1 MSKFFG
7 FSSFYSGNFGFLFVC
22 LCFWV
27 IGCGV
32 ELFVLT
38 ESEGFFFFC
47 SLVGGRRNKENLK
60 FWIFYFLFFIFVCV
74 CVCVCVGVLVI
85 VTNFYEFL
93 VYLCW
98 G

>member
-1 MSKFFG
+1 M
-7 FSSFYSGNFGFLFVC
+7 
-22 LCFWV
+22 

-38 ESEGFFFFC
+38 ESEGFFFC

-60 FWIFYFLFFIFVCV
+60 FWIF
-74 CVCVCVGVLVI
+74 VCVGVLVL

>member
-1 MSKFFG
+1 M
-7 FSSFYSGNFGFLFVC
+7 
-22 LCFWV
+22 

-60 FWIFYFLFFIFVCV
+60 FWIFFIFYFVCV
-74 CVCVCVGVLVI
+74 CVW
-85 VTNFYEFL
+85 
-93 VYLCW
+93 VYW
-98 G
+98 F